1 MQELKSLSEIGEI
14 ILGMYEHIKT
24 MRTEINTLKA
34 EIINMKLDLDKNKE
48 KSNES

>member
-14 ILGMYEHIKT
+14 MIGTYEHIKN
-24 MRTEINTLKA
+24 MRIEIDTLKD
-34 EIINMKLDLDKNKE
+34 EIRKIKLDLDKNKE